1 MAAAPRRCSDAPNG
15 IRPLNAQATKHAP
28 YSIVGVVRGKRRG
41 NRHTTEMQRRETQ
54 TQDNETEREEEEEE
68 SGQAE
73 RRVSENGARAMHHVC
88 RWLLRVLVL
97 TTPILFAGDVFERS
111 RCAVRENV

>member
-41 NRHTTEMQRRETQ
+41 SRHTTEMQRRETQ
-54 TQDNETEREEEEEE
+54 TQDNETEREKKKKKKAGRQKEE
-68 SGQAE
+68 
-73 RRVSENGARAMHHVC
+73 
-88 RWLLRVLVL
+88 
-97 TTPILFAGDVFERS
+97 
-111 RCAVRENV
+111 